1 MIVIPKHIAE
11 EAGRRGLDL
20 EEFVLRA
27 LGEAL
32 NLDPEELLKTRV
44 EIAERNLAEAREYAA
59 KGNPIQASEK
69 LYRAVEECIKAL
81 VEKHKTPQL
90 EIVRK
95 RGRWDT
101 WLLGQAATDLSKMLG
116 EERIKHTWAVAYDVH
131 VWGPHDAKYRVEDV
145 DAAMPLAEWLLNYT
159 KRAIKAE

>member
-11 EAGRRGLDL
+11 EAERRGLDL

-32 NLDPEELLKTRV
+32 NLDPEEVLKVRV
-44 EIAERNLAEAREYAA
+44 EIAERSLAEAREYAA
-59 KGNPIQASEK
+59 KGNPVQASEK
-69 LYRAVEECIKAL
+69 LYKAVEECIKAL
-81 VEKHKTPQL
+81 AEKHKTPQL

-131 VWGPHDAKYRVEDV
+131 VLGLHEAKYRVEDV